1 MKKAIVVGASS
12 GIGHEVARL
21 LIAQGWAVGV
31 AARRI
36 DKLTDQQA
44 MAPERVYTAH
54 IDVTNEDAETFLQ
67 QLIERMGGLD
77 LYFHAAGIG
86 WQNPSLNADIE
97 LKTMKTNAVGFTRM
111 IGCAYRYFANN
122 GGGHIACITSI
133 AGTKGLGPA
142 PSYSATK
149 AMQNTYLQ
157 ALEQLA
163 VCKQHNIHFTDIR
176 PGFVDTPLL
185 AGTSHLPMLMSTEK
199 VARSIIKAI
208 NHRRHICVIDT
219 RWCLLTFFWRLIPNW
234 IWRRVRLC

>member
-21 LIAQGWAVGV
+21 LIAEGWAVGV

-36 DKLTDQQA
+36 DKLTDLQA
-44 MAPERVYTAH
+44 MEPERVYTAQ
-54 IDVTNEDAETFLQ
+54 IDVNNEDAETSLL
-67 QLIERMGGLD
+67 QLIEHMNGID

-97 LKTMKTNAVGFTRM
+97 LKTMETNAVGFTRM
-111 IGCAYRYFANN
+111 IGCAYRYFANK

-142 PSYSATK
+142 PAYSATK

-163 VCKQHNIHFTDIR
+163 
-176 PGFVDTPLL
+176 
-185 AGTSHLPMLMSTEK
+185 ASSHLPMLMTTEK
-199 VARSIIKAI
+199 VSRSILKAI
-208 NHRRHICVIDT
+208 NSRRHICVIDS
-219 RWCLLTFFWRLIPNW
+219 RWCVLTYLWRHIPNW
-234 IWRRVRLC
+234 IWRRMKLC

>member
-36 DKLTDQQA
+36 DKLTDLQA
-44 MAPERVYTAH
+44 MAPERVYTTH
-54 IDVTNEDAETFLQ
+54 IDVTNEDAETSLQ

-97 LKTMKTNAVGFTRM
+97 LKTMETNAVGFTRM
-111 IGCAYRYFANN
+111 IGCAYRYFANK
-122 GGGHIACITSI
+122 GGG
-133 AGTKGLGPA
+133 
-142 PSYSATK
+142 TK

-163 VCKQHNIHFTDIR
+163 ACKHHNIHFTDIR

-185 AGTSHLPMLMSTEK
+185 AGTHNLPMLMTTEK

-208 NHRRHICVIDT
+208 NNRRHICVIDT

-234 IWRRVRLC
+234 IWRRMRLC

>member
-21 LIAQGWAVGV
+21 LIIQGWAVGV

-36 DKLTDQQA
+36 DKLTDLQA
-44 MAPERVYTAH
+44 MAPERVYTTH
-54 IDVTNEDAETFLQ
+54 IDVTNEEAETSLQ
-67 QLIERMGGLD
+67 QLIKRMEGLD

-234 IWRRVRLC
+234 IWRRMRLC

>member
-36 DKLTDQQA
+36 DKLTDLQT
-44 MAPERVYTAH
+44 MAPERVYTAQ
-54 IDVTNEDAETFLQ
+54 IDVNNEDAETSLL
-67 QLIERMGGLD
+67 QLIERMNGID

-86 WQNPSLNADIE
+86 WQNPSLNADME
-97 LKTMKTNAVGFTRM
+97 LKTMETNAVGFTRM

-122 GGGHIACITSI
+122 GGGQIACITSI

-142 PSYSATK
+142 PAYSATK

-157 ALEQLA
+157 ALEQLTA
-163 VCKQHNIHFTDIR
+163 CKHHNIHFTDIR

-185 AGTSHLPMLMSTEK
+185 AGTSHLPMLMTTEK

-208 NHRRHICVIDT
+208 NNRRHICVIDT

-234 IWRRVRLC
+234 IWRRMRLC

>member
-36 DKLTDQQA
+36 DKLTDLQA
-44 MAPERVYTAH
+44 MAPERVYTIH
-54 IDVTNEDAETFLQ
+54 IDVTNEDVETSLQ
-67 QLIERMGGLD
+67 QLIERMEGLD

-97 LKTMKTNAVGFTRM
+97 LKTMETNAVGFTRM

-122 GGGHIACITSI
+122 VGGHIACITSI

-142 PSYSATK
+142 PAYSATK

-163 VCKQHNIHFTDIR
+163 ACKQHNIHFTDIR

-185 AGTSHLPMLMSTEK
+185 AGTHNLPMLMTTEK

-208 NHRRHICVIDT
+208 NNRRHICVIDT

-234 IWRRVRLC
+234 IWRRMRLC